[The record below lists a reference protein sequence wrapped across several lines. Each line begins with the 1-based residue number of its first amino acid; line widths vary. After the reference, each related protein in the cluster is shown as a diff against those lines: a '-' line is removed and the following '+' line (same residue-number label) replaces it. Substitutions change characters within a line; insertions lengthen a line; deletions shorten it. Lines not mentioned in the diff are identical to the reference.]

1 MGFTD
6 WLTGATPGQQVGQ
19 AAGEVIQKSIT
30 GIFDGLYKI
39 IDQFSTSDQEK
50 LQAKMA
56 IAEHQLAVTRTI
68 IADVQNAREMQIQTK
83 SWMPGV
89 MSTIA
94 SVGFF
99 GGFVFLLWHGLPKDV
114 DEFTKSIINM
124 FAGAMIVEY
133 AKSSNFWL
141 GSTNSS
147 QNKDHLIYNST
158 PSKKE

>member
-1 MGFTD
+1 MGALD
-6 WLTGATPGQQVGQ
+6 WMFGATPGQQAGQ
-19 AAGEVIQKSIT
+19 AAGEVIQKSL
-30 GIFDGLYKI
+30 GSIFDGLYKI

-56 IAEHQLAVTRTI
+56 IAEHQLKITQTV
-68 IADVQNAREMQIQTK
+68 IADVQSAREMQIQTK

-99 GGFVFLLWHGLPKDV
+99 GGFVFLLWHGLPKDI

-158 PSKKE
+158 PTGKG